1 LHLISSSNPSAPAFL
16 APRSSKG
23 ETFDWAA
30 ERSRIFAKLSPSLR
44 ASFARPTPGSKHPQG
59 DVKGAGEGE
68 AAHEVGETEW
78 PKELP
83 SAKEEKEADEEQKR
97 LLALAEKK

>member
-1 LHLISSSNPSAPAFL
+1 
-16 APRSSKG
+16 
-23 ETFDWAA
+23 
-30 ERSRIFAKLSPSLR
+30 
-44 ASFARPTPGSKHPQG
+44 
-59 DVKGAGEGE
+59 VKGAGEGE